1 MKDIPLHDIKPLVEV
16 PDNSLMIAIVIVAL
30 VLTLIFVPLMI
41 WVWKRLKKAKAIN
54 LKKVYLDKIHNID
67 TNNAKQAAYE
77 ISEYARH
84 IVSTDKEKSLLED
97 LDSRLSQYKYKK
109 SVEKLDDEKQ
119 EPAGHLGRQPP
130 CLVHENHTPR

>member
-16 PDNSLMIAIVIVAL
+16 PDNSLMIATVIAAL

-41 WVWKRLKKAKAIN
+41 WAWKKFKKAKEIN
-54 LKKVYLDKIHNID
+54 LRKVYVQKIHNID
-67 TNNAKQAAYE
+67 TDNAKQAAYE

-84 IVSTDKEKSLLED
+84 IVSTDKEKSLLQD

-109 SVEKLDDEKQ
+109 SVEKLDEETLSHFRVFLEVID
-119 EPAGHLGRQPP
+119 A
-130 CLVHENHTPR
+130 T

>member
-16 PDNSLMIAIVIVAL
+16 SDNSLMIVILLVSL

-41 WVWKRLKKAKAIN
+41 WAWKKLKKIKEIN
-54 LKKVYLDKIHNID
+54 LRKAYLEKIHHID

-97 LDSRLSQYKYKK
+97 LDNRLSRYKYRK
-109 SVEKLDDEKQ
+109 SVEKLDDETLAHFRVFL
-119 EPAGHLGRQPP
+119 EVLDA
-130 CLVHENHTPR
+130 T